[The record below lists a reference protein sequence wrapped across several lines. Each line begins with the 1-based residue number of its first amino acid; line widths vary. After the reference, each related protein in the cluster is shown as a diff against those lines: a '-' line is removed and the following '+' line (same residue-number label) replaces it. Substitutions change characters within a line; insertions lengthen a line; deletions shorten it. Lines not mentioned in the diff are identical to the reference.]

1 MRWQGCTLLIDA
13 VQRGDGF
20 TAQFLLDRDCDV
32 NLTARST
39 ADTALHIVCTYSEKS
54 SDIDSDT
61 YKEMVLVGKALLLK
75 RADPNLQNNRG

>member
-1 MRWQGCTLLIDA
+1 M
-13 VQRGDGF
+13 
-20 TAQFLLDRDCDV
+20 

-54 SDIDSDT
+54 TDIDSDT
-61 YKEMVLVGKALLLK
+61 YNEMVSVGKALLLK